1 LIVIPCA
8 TAPPVA
14 AIVAIT
20 ATQAK
25 TQISLIV
32 GWFLKNMDWGC
43 GGLEGLKRIH
53 QVDQYLIG
61 QCADVDSHPDVPND

>member
-1 LIVIPCA
+1 LIVIPSSCA

-32 GWFLKNMDWGC
+32 GWFFEMDWGVVAW
-43 GGLEGLKRIH
+43 R
-53 QVDQYLIG
+53 
-61 QCADVDSHPDVPND
+61 A

>member
-1 LIVIPCA
+1 MN
-8 TAPPVA
+8 
-14 AIVAIT
+14 
-20 ATQAK
+20 
-25 TQISLIV
+25 IV

-43 GGLEGLKRIH
+43 GGLEGLKRIQ